1 MSDKKVVMVTGAAGG
16 IGRAVLNLF
25 LPDYVVIAC
34 EASNQLIAN
43 LQQEQWGEHAA
54 NLVFLEMDVTSS
66 AMIEAALLAV
76 TKSYGGVDIL
86 INAAGITIDKPMKKL
101 TDKDWFDVLNVNLT
115 GTFYTCRAVAPI
127 MAARGGGSIVNVSS
141 IVGIDGNACQ
151 ANYAASKAGVI
162 GLTKSLAKELAPKNI
177 RVNAV
182 APGFINTSMTAKV
195 PPEILKSYIDRT
207 PLKRQGK
214 PIEVA
219 KAIKYLVADADYS
232 TGDIIVVDGGLTIG
246 V

>member
-1 MSDKKVVMVTGAAGG
+1 
-16 IGRAVLNLF
+16 
-25 LPDYVVIAC
+25 
-34 EASNQLIAN
+34 
-43 LQQEQWGEHAA
+43 
-54 NLVFLEMDVTSS
+54 MDVTSS